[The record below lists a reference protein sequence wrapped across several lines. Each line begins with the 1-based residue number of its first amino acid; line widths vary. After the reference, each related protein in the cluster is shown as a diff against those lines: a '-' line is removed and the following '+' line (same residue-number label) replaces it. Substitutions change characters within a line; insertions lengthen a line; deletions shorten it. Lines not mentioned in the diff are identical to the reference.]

1 MSGAAP
7 ICVIGNANLDVL
19 IGPVDELP
27 RRGTEVFKP
36 LNDVRIGGSAA
47 NTALV
52 LKRLGARSGL
62 VSCYGNDESGALIAG
77 RFSSELDRVT
87 RLESRT
93 SLSVCLLHS
102 DGERSFVSSQSGHLD
117 LIDKDILARNLSGWP
132 LEKAVAILSGAFTM
146 PRLLEDASAV
156 HAVLLSSGAVLALD
170 PGWPGNDWD
179 QTERDMMADWVGACD
194 HLLINELEAM
204 AFSGE
209 TDLEAAARKIQHG
222 MKPGA
227 TLVIKCGPAGAIAFL
242 GARTFNTPGRP
253 VNPVD
258 TVGAGDSFNAGY
270 LDQLA
275 KGSSVSRCLQAGV
288 DVASAVLSEFPRGHA
303 RLQHSTDG

>member
-19 IGPVDELP
+19 IGPVDDMP
-27 RRGTEVFKP
+27 RRGTEVFRP
-36 LNDVRIGGSAA
+36 LSDVRIGGSAA
-47 NTALV
+47 NTAIV
-52 LKRLGARSGL
+52 LKRLGARCGL
-62 VSCYGNDESGALIAG
+62 VSCYGHDESGALIAG
-77 RFSSELDRVT
+77 RFSSELDRLT
-87 RLESRT
+87 RLEAPT
-93 SLSVCLLHS
+93 SLSVGLLHS
-102 DGERSFVSSQSGHLD
+102 DGERSFISSQSGHLD
-117 LIDKDILARNLSGWP
+117 LIDKDLIARNLSGWP
-132 LEKAVAILSGAFTM
+132 LDKAVAILSGAFTM
-146 PRLLEDASAV
+146 PRLLQDASAV
-156 HAVLLSSGAVLALD
+156 HASLLSSGAILALD

-179 QTERDMMADWVGACD
+179 QAERDKMTDWAAACD

-227 TLVIKCGPAGAIAFL
+227 TLVIKCGRE
-242 GARTFNTPGRP
+242 GARAFQGSLAFQAAGRP
-253 VNPVD
+253 VHPVD

-275 KGSSVSRCLQAGV
+275 RGKPVARCLEAGV
-288 DVASAVLSEFPRGHA
+288 DVASAVLSEFPRGYTS
-303 RLQHSTDG
+303 LKPVITE